1 MPTASLRVLSLLL
14 VFTVFSSQLASGLKC
29 QEDKIGPE
37 DDDGSYQL
45 NECDPTVTFCAKL
58 RNDKTSEEFRACAT
72 PKMCTVNGDFDYQQH
87 DELHISCCNKD
98 GCNSA
103 GSAGLSVVL
112 FAAAVGGLAALR
124 M

>member
-1 MPTASLRVLSLLL
+1 MPSASFRLLALLL
-14 VFTVFSSQLASGLKC
+14 VLTVFSSQLASGLKC
-29 QEDKIGPE
+29 QEDKVGPD
-37 DDDGSYQL
+37 DDDGSYEL
-45 NECDPTVTFCAKL
+45 KDCDSTVTFCAKL

-72 PKMCTVNGDFDYQQH
+72 PKMCNQNGDFDYQQH

-103 GSAGLSVVL
+103 GSAGLSAVL
-112 FAAAVGGLAALR
+112 LAAAVGGLAALR